1 MITDNSGLRVKI
13 FIKEVLTKI
22 AVGLVPLKVY
32 GEKLRRYLRE
42 ELTIKQSVID
52 EEFKTYSLV
61 TLVERA
67 RQEWEQT
74 KIIFNEVKDPEL
86 IDHTIYAMEAAERK
100 YMYLLKEAKREKVVN
115 NKYLLHTEQ

>member
-1 MITDNSGLRVKI
+1 MITESSGSRVKI
-13 FIKEVLTKI
+13 LIKEVLAKI
-22 AVGLVPLKVY
+22 AVGLAPLKVY
-32 GEKLRRYLRE
+32 GEKLRRYLTE
-42 ELTIKQSVID
+42 ELTVKQSVID